1 MNFASIFKSEPTR
14 QTFSAGEILI
24 RQGESND
31 KMFIILSGE
40 LEVKVGGKAAALLK
54 EGDLFG
60 ELSMIDKEPASG
72 EVVAVTVGDAEQLGL
87 ASLFLALEPFLLALD
102 AFDLESELA
111 FASLEFLVLT
121 NLPFQQSGHFVF
133 FISSGENVS
142 LLLLPS

>member
-31 KMFIILSGE
+31 KMFIISGE
-40 LEVKVGGKAAALLK
+40 LEVKVGGKAAAVLK

-72 EVVAVTVGDAEQLGL
+72 DVVALTDGEFVTLDERR
-87 ASLFLALEPFLLALD
+87 FLSVSQQNPFFTIGILRVVTAKLRAMNQTV
-102 AFDLESELA
+102 AGA
-111 FASLEFLVLT
+111 
-121 NLPFQQSGHFVF
+121 
-133 FISSGENVS
+133 
-142 LLLLPS
+142 

>member
-40 LEVKVGGKAAALLK
+40 LEVKVGGNAAALLK

-72 EVVAVTVGDAEQLGL
+72 DVVAVTDGEFVTLDERR
-87 ASLFLALEPFLLALD
+87 FLSVSQQNPFFTIGILRVVTAKLRAMNQTV
-102 AFDLESELA
+102 AGA
-111 FASLEFLVLT
+111 
-121 NLPFQQSGHFVF
+121 
-133 FISSGENVS
+133 
-142 LLLLPS
+142 